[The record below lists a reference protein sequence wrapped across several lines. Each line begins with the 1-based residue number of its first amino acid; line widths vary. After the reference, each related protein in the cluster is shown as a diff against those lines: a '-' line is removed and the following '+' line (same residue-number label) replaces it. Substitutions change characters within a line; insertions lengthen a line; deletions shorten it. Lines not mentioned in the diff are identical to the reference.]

1 MSTRKKSLVEKRE
14 ELIDQLY
21 SPDRRGLEAWAAFIR
36 AHATLSREMDVRL
49 QASAGCSLADFDVLS
64 QLGDAGGRLR
74 MTELAERVLVSRS
87 GLTRRVAR
95 LEDEGLVQR
104 CAADDDGR
112 GVVVCLTEDGV
123 KRMIATTR
131 AHARDV
137 KALFMAQLD
146 DRELD
151 VIARALRKVIVDCN
165 FG

>member
-1 MSTRKKSLVEKRE
+1 MSARKKRSLVEKRE

-21 SPDRRGLEAWAAFIR
+21 PGRRGLDAWAAFIR

-49 QASAGCSLADFDVLS
+49 QESAGCSLADYDVLS
-64 QLGDAGGRLR
+64 QLADVGGRLR

-95 LEDEGLVQR
+95 LEEERLVER

-112 GVVVCLTEDGV
+112 GVVVCLTDGGV
-123 KRMIATTR
+123 KRMIETTT
-131 AHARDV
+131 AHAHDV
-137 KALFMAQLD
+137 KTLFIAQLD
-146 DRELD
+146 DRELA
-151 VIARALRKVIVDCN
+151 VIASALRSVIVDCN

>member
-1 MSTRKKSLVEKRE
+1 MSARKKSLVEKRE

-21 SPDRRGLEAWAAFIR
+21 PERRGLDAWAAFIR

-49 QASAGCSLADFDVLS
+49 QESSGCSLPDFDVLS
-64 QLGDAGGRLR
+64 QLADAGGRLR
-74 MTELAERVLVSRS
+74 MTELADRVLVSRS

-95 LEDEGLVQR
+95 LEEEGLVER

-112 GVVVCLTEDGV
+112 GVVVCLTDDGV
-123 KRMIATTR
+123 KRMVETTR
-131 AHARDV
+131 VHAEDV
-137 KALFMAQLD
+137 KTLFITQLD
-146 DRELD
+146 DRELA

>member
-1 MSTRKKSLVEKRE
+1 MDSRNKKSLVEKRE

-21 SPDRRGLEAWAAFIR
+21 PERRGLDAWAAFIR
-36 AHATLSREMDVRL
+36 AHATLTREMDVRL
-49 QASAGCSLADFDVLS
+49 QESAGCSLADFDVLS
-64 QLGDAGGRLR
+64 QLADAGGRLR

-95 LEDEGLVQR
+95 LEEERLVQR
-104 CAADDDGR
+104 SACDNDGR
-112 GVVVCLTEDGV
+112 GVVVCLTDHGV
-123 KRMIATTR
+123 KRMVETTR

-146 DRELD
+146 DRELA